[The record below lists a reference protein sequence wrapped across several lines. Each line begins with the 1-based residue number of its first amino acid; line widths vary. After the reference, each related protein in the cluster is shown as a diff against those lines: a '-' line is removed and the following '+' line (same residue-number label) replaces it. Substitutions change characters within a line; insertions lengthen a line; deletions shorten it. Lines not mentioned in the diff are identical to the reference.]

1 MNNELMFVIIE
12 MLVDNSSHLLPDLP
26 MEFSIITK
34 NKDQEWI
41 INELYIELFFQ
52 SIAEIDF
59 DPSIQEFSI
68 SIHIDHLN
76 I

>member
-34 NKDQEWI
+34 NKDQE
-41 INELYIELFFQ
+41 
-52 SIAEIDF
+52 
-59 DPSIQEFSI
+59 
-68 SIHIDHLN
+68 
-76 I
+76 